1 MQKLE
6 PQQIRDALQ
15 ALPGWTYEG
24 GELRRRYAFPSF
36 THAMAFL
43 AGAATVI
50 EKMNHHPD
58 WSNVYNRVDV
68 RLSTHDAGG
77 VTQLDLDLAAQMEAL
92 AKRLL

>member
-1 MQKLE
+1 MRPLQ
-6 PQQIRDALQ
+6 PQEIFNALQ
-15 ALPGWTYEG
+15 TLPEWTYEG
-24 GELRRRYAFPSF
+24 GELRRRYQFPSF

-77 VTQLDLDLAAQMEAL
+77 VTRLDLDLAALMESL
-92 AKRLL
+92 ARRLL